1 MKYVVIGVGYTG
13 RRILN
18 SLPSGQ
24 AGGISRSA
32 LTGVDQPVVP
42 LDLDNPDSGREGIS
56 LTPDDDY
63 RLLYSVP
70 PASDSAE
77 DRRLNHLLTKLPRT
91 PKTIVYIST
100 SGVYGDCQ
108 GQLVDE
114 TWPPRPTGQ
123 RAVRRYAAEAALHDW
138 CDVRGCQLVVLRVPA
153 IYGPDRL
160 GLDRLRAGE
169 PVIAEA
175 EAMPA
180 NRIHVEDL
188 TRCCVTALTTEVA
201 AGIYNVGDGD
211 HRSATWFSLT
221 VARLAGVPSPPQIS
235 YQEALQTFAEG
246 RLAYLAQSR
255 RLNSRKLLDEMGAMI
270 GYSNALDGI
279 RASLT

>member
-32 LTGVDQPVVP
+32 VTGVDQPVVP

-77 DRRLNHLLTKLPRT
+77 DRRMNHLLTKLPRT

-100 SGVYGDCQ
+100 SSVYGDCQ

-114 TWPPRPTGQ
+114 TWPAHPAGQ
-123 RAVRRYAAEAALHDW
+123 PAVRRYAAEAALHEW
-138 CDVRGCQLVVLRVPA
+138 CDVRGCTLVVLRVPA
-153 IYGPDRL
+153 IYGPGRL

-169 PVIAEA
+169 PVIAAA

-180 NRIHVEDL
+180 NRIHVADL

-270 GYSNALDGI
+270 GYSNAEDGI
-279 RASLT
+279 RDSLT